1 MPNSTITQLA
11 IIQAKARATQ
21 IHTVGSNLISIK
33 FIISVAHC
41 RLDFTKKNL
50 ISERTA
56 TNPYNGT
63 GSQTQTAQIRSIP
76 DVKPVSAA
84 VHTYKLPSASKINHD
99 DVKIYSKRLGELPQF
114 PSISLMSKFVSLIIS
129 SFWPPN
135 YIEEK
140 AVTVTRE
147 KRSRSVK
154 ITPGGRRDSITPESG
169 AYYDTPMEPKILT
182 TIMMTN
188 ETRPC
193 FTTQHQT
200 YKTKTKTKTDFFSLR
215 PVLSSDRR
223 SQTTSLTTTCN
234 YVNKLGVKVF

>member
-1 MPNSTITQLA
+1 M
-11 IIQAKARATQ
+11 
-21 IHTVGSNLISIK
+21 HT
-33 FIISVAHC
+33 
-41 RLDFTKKNL
+41 D
-50 ISERTA
+50 
-56 TNPYNGT
+56 
-63 GSQTQTAQIRSIP
+63 
-76 DVKPVSAA
+76 
-84 VHTYKLPSASKINHD
+84 KLPSASKINHD

-114 PSISLMSKFVSLIIS
+114 PSISLISKFVSLIIS

-154 ITPGGRRDSITPESG
+154 IIPGGRRDVNTPSINRESG

-182 TIMMTN
+182 IIMMTN

-200 YKTKTKTKTDFFSLR
+200 YKTKTKTTTDFLVSDRSCPQTAGLR
-215 PVLSSDRR
+215 PHH
-223 SQTTSLTTTCN
+223 
-234 YVNKLGVKVF
+234 